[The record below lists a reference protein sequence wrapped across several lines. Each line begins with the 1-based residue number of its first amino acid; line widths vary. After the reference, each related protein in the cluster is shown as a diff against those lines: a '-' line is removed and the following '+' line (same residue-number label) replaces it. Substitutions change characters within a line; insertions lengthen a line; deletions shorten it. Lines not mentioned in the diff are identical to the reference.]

1 MKTLGIFFPLAKKFL
16 TVPPSLETLLINF
29 YQAPHVHMQAFSQK
43 IPSQTL
49 PNFPHLNTLPTLTLY
64 K

>member
-16 TVPPSLETLLINF
+16 IVSPSLQSLLINF
-29 YQAPHVHMQAFSQK
+29 YQASHLHMHTFSQK
-43 IPSQTL
+43 IPNKTL
-49 PNFPHLNTLPTLTLY
+49 PNFPHLNTLLTLTLY